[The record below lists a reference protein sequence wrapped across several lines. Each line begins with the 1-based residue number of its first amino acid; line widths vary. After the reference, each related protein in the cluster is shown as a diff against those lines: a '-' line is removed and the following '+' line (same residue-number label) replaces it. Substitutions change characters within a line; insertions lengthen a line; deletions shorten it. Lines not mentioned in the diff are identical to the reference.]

1 MLKTVKKD
9 EEMIVALFED
19 EVYANFF
26 PLTYTRPVFECR
38 SGMFSFLERAQRIF
52 SESRFALFTR
62 DYLAPTF
69 RRRVSCPVNKPD
81 SLDDDV
87 LLINGTLIVDG
98 EVKRL
103 MEKKLGRN
111 VLITQRG
118 RMVLAHLTQDVA
130 RKHGKELCKPVTP
143 LTLKKLISECKTL
156 ESSDLDFL
164 TYPWDLVNASAEL
177 IVKDYSVLGKKGCKG
192 TIGDKVMVYGDEEKV
207 YVGEGSFVEAFVT
220 LDARDGPIYIGN
232 ETVVHSGSRITGPT
246 YIGNKVIITSGLI
259 REGCSVGHVCRVGGE
274 LEETIVHGYTNKYH
288 TGFIGHAYIGEWV
301 NLGAATTNS
310 DLKNTYGTVQVVTRG
325 KKLDTGQKKVGCVI
339 GDHAKASIG
348 TQIYTGRKIGVASHV
363 HGFVTKDVPSF
374 TIWGKSLDA
383 KPVELELESAVRT
396 QKRVLLRRGVK
407 QTREDVELLRK
418 LFQITNGERKD
429 MGVTKGRF
437 AL

>member
-38 SGMFSFLERAQRIF
+38 SGMFNFLERAQRMF

-69 RRRVSCPVNKPD
+69 RRRVSSPVNKPD
-81 SLDDDV
+81 SFDDDV

-103 MEKKLGRN
+103 MKKKLGRN

-118 RMVLAHLTQDVA
+118 KIALAHLAQDVA
-130 RKHGKELCKPVTP
+130 RKHGKELCKPVTR
-143 LTLKKLISECKTL
+143 LTSKKLIRECKTL
-156 ESSDLDFL
+156 ESINLDFL
-164 TYPWDLVNASAEL
+164 TYPWDLVHRSAEL
-177 IVKDYSVLGKKGCKG
+177 IMKDYSVLGKKGCKG
-192 TIGDKVMVYGDEEKV
+192 TMGDKVMVYGDEEKV
-207 YVGEGSFVEAFVT
+207 YVGERSFVEAFVT

-232 ETVVHSGSRITGPT
+232 ETIVHSGSRISGPT
-246 YIGNKVIITSGLI
+246 YIGNKTIITSGLI

-325 KKLDTGQKKVGCVI
+325 KKLDTGQKKVGCFI

-363 HGFVTKDVPSF
+363 HGFVTGDVPSF
-374 TIWGKSLDA
+374 TLWGKSLGA
-383 KPVELELESAVRT
+383 KPVELELESAIRT
-396 QKRVLLRRGVK
+396 QERVLLRRGVK

-418 LFQITNGERKD
+418 LFHITDGEREEA
-429 MGVTKGRF
+429 GVAKGRF
-437 AL
+437 VL